1 MQSNLLLIYD
11 ASKFLS
17 GRKILM
23 APLGN
28 MPQIQ
33 IYEADLMPFGQAWTA
48 NNGSL
53 SRTPPNSSMQLGEM
67 FDRKVGQALAIM
79 LGNIPVVRPTATDL
93 LPEQADCV
101 EVGPCRIVG
110 GVRPQNFDIGY
121 RPDGVRFAF
130 DSKTLNDA
138 KSVQKNYQNMI
149 NDLGTE
155 ATTVHIRFPY
165 AVVAFLIA
173 VPKPCLTSP
182 QKEALTETLERLSL
196 RTSPIDASH
205 KAEAIALVIW
215 DPATGAIDPDW
226 PGKDSCLRLESF
238 SAQIQRAYV
247 ERYKG
252 LPPHA

>member
-1 MQSNLLLIYD
+1 
-11 ASKFLS
+11 
-17 GRKILM
+17 M
-23 APLGN
+23 AHLGT
-28 MPQIQ
+28 MPQI
-33 IYEADLMPFGQAWTA
+33 IIDVADLVPFGQAWTA

-53 SRTPPNSSMQLGEM
+53 SRTPPNSSMQLGEI
-67 FDRKVGQALAIM
+67 FDRKIGEALAIM
-79 LGNIPVVRPTATDL
+79 LGNIPVVKPSATDL
-93 LPEQADCV
+93 LPEQPDCV

-165 AVVAFLIA
+165 AVVAFLVA
-173 VPKPCLTSP
+173 VPQPCLNSP
-182 QKEALTETLERLSL
+182 QKEALTETLERLSQ
-196 RTSPIDASH
+196 RISPIDAPH
-205 KAEAIALVIW
+205 KAEAITLIVW
-215 DPATGAIDPDW
+215 DPATGNVDPDW
-226 PGKDSCLRLESF
+226 PGTESCLRIESF
-238 SAQIQRAYV
+238 SEQIQKAYV

-252 LPPHA
+252 LPPHT